1 MALKNGIV
9 KKSTGS
15 WYILLDDEGEMHH
28 ARLKG
33 KFKLAGNK
41 NTNPIAV
48 GDHIRF
54 TIDSKTND
62 PVIEQIL
69 PRRNYI
75 IRKANNLSRQEH
87 IIAANVDQAIIV
99 ATLAMPRTSLGFI
112 DRILI
117 TAEAYEIPAII
128 VFNKLDIYDSEA
140 IEYLDYIRKM
150 YESLGYK
157 TMAISVKEKLNLDEL
172 TDLLHGKTSLLTGHS
187 GVGKSS
193 LLNYFVPDL
202 GLKTS
207 TISEFSSKGKHTT
220 TFAEMHVIDAETFI
234 IDTPGIKEFGIV
246 DMKKPEVSHF
256 FPEMRAL
263 INKCRFNNCLHVN
276 EPGCAVREAV
286 ENGEIYQ
293 SRYQTYLSV
302 LFEEND
308 HR

>member
-1 MALKNGIV
+1 M
-9 KKSTGS
+9 
-15 WYILLDDEGEMHH
+15 DDKGEMQN

-48 GDHIRF
+48 GDQVKF
-54 TIDSKTND
+54 TIDSKTSD

-87 IIAANVDQAIIV
+87 IIAANVDQAIII

-117 TAEAYEIPAII
+117 TAEAYDIPATI
-128 VFNKLDIYDSEA
+128 VFNKLDIYNEEA
-140 IEYLDYIRKM
+140 IEYLDELRKM

-157 TMAISVKEKLNLDEL
+157 TLAISVKEKQNLEEL
-172 TDLLHGKTSLLTGHS
+172 TDLLQGKTSLLTGHS

-202 GLKTS
+202 DLKTS
-207 TISEFSSKGKHTT
+207 TISDFSAKGKHTT
-220 TFAEMHVIDAETFI
+220 TFAE
-234 IDTPGIKEFGIV
+234 
-246 DMKKPEVSHF
+246 
-256 FPEMRAL
+256 
-263 INKCRFNNCLHVN
+263 
-276 EPGCAVREAV
+276 
-286 ENGEIYQ
+286 
-293 SRYQTYLSV
+293 
-302 LFEEND
+302 
-308 HR
+308 

>member
-1 MALKNGIV
+1 LALKNGIV

-15 WYILLDDEGEMHH
+15 WYIILDDNGELHD

-33 KFKLAGNK
+33 KFKISGSK

-48 GDHIRF
+48 GDHVKF

-69 PRRNYI
+69 PRQNYI

-87 IIAANVDQAIIV
+87 IIAANVDQVIIV

-112 DRILI
+112 DRILM
-117 TAEAYEIPAII
+117 TAEAYDISATI
-128 VFNKLDIYDSEA
+128 VFNKLDIYDSESL
-140 IEYLDYIRKM
+140 EYLQNLRKM
-150 YESLGYK
+150 YESIGYN
-157 TMAISVKEKLNLDEL
+157 TMAISVKEKQNLDDLEEL
-172 TDLLHGKTSLLTGHS
+172 LQGKTTLLTGHS

-193 LLNYFVPDL
+193 LLNYFVPEL

-207 TISEFSSKGKHTT
+207 SISDFSSKGKHTT
-220 TFAEMHVIDAETFI
+220 TFAEMHVMNENTFL

-246 DMKKPEVSHF
+246 DMQKAEISQY
-256 FPEMRAL
+256 FPEMREL
-263 INKCRFNNCLHVN
+263 RNKCRFNNCLHVN

-286 ENGEIYQ
+286 ENGEIYK

>member
-15 WYILLDDEGEMHH
+15 WYILLDEKGELYD

-33 KFKLAGNK
+33 KFKLSGNK
-41 NTNPIAV
+41 NTNPLAV
-48 GDHIRF
+48 GDNVRF
-54 TIDSKTND
+54 DIDIKTKD
-62 PVIEQIL
+62 AVIEEIL
-69 PRRNYI
+69 PRENYI

-87 IIAANVDQAIIV
+87 IIASNVDQVLIV

-117 TAEAYEIPAII
+117 TAEAYDIPAII
-128 VFNKLDIYDSEA
+128 VFNKLDIYDNEA
-140 IEYLDYIRKM
+140 VEYLENIRKM
-150 YESLGYK
+150 YERLGYK
-157 TMAISVKEKLNLDEL
+157 TLAISVKEKLNLAEL
-172 TDLLHGKTSLLTGHS
+172 SDLLHGKTSLLTGHS

-207 TISEFSSKGKHTT
+207 TISDFSSKGKHTT
-220 TFAEMHVIDAETFI
+220 TFAEMHVIDAETYI

-246 DMKKPEVSHF
+246 NMEKAEISHF
-256 FPEMRAL
+256 FPEIRDL
-263 INKCRFNNCLHVN
+263 INQCRFNNCLHVN

>member
-1 MALKNGIV
+1 MNLKSAII

-15 WYILLDDEGEMHH
+15 WYILLDENGDLHN

-33 KFKLAGNK
+33 KFKLSGNK

-48 GDHIRF
+48 GDQVKF
-54 TIDSKTND
+54 SIDSKTGD
-62 PVIEQIL
+62 AIIEQIL
-69 PRRNYI
+69 QRSNYI

-87 IIAANVDQAIIV
+87 IIAANLDQALIV

-117 TAEAYEIPAII
+117 TAEAYDIDAII
-128 VFNKLDIYDSEA
+128 VFNKLDIYDNEA
-140 IEYLDYIRKM
+140 LEYLDEIRKM
-150 YESLGYK
+150 YESLGYR
-157 TMAISVKEKLNLDEL
+157 TLAISVKEKQNLDEL
-172 TDLLHGKTSLLTGHS
+172 SGLLHGKTSLLTGHS

-193 LLNYFVPDL
+193 LLNYFVPEL

-207 TISEFSSKGKHTT
+207 TISNFSSKGKHTT
-220 TFAEMHVIDAETFI
+220 TFAEMHVIEKDTYI

-246 DMKKPEVSHF
+246 DMEKAEISHF
-256 FPEMRAL
+256 FPELRDL
-263 INKCRFNNCLHVN
+263 INSCKFNNCLHIN

-286 ENGEIYQ
+286 ENNQIYQ
-293 SRYQTYLSV
+293 SRYNTYLSV
-302 LFEEND
+302 LHEEND